1 MTRTVRRLKRWT
13 ILLHLYLGVALCAL
27 FVMWFATGIVLMYAP
42 FPAFRQERQF
52 ARMAPLDCG
61 RCAVP
66 LADALRSM
74 HSRDSTSV
82 VRLGMFLERP
92 AWRYFGLDER
102 WHAIFADDGAPLL
115 AVTPREA
122 IRIAAAYAGL
132 SPAQAPGS
140 AVISEPD
147 QWTVEGVFRHEL
159 PLHRVE
165 FTDGAH
171 TTVYVSSSGGEALL
185 VTTRRERAL
194 AWIGAI
200 PHWLYPR
207 ALRARL
213 AAWTWTII
221 VVSCLGVLSSSA
233 GLVIGIWQFRFRRRV
248 SVAGRAQPRSPYRT
262 GWMRWHHYL
271 GLLFGLTTFTWML
284 SGLLSVNPLEWSPG
298 SDPSPAE
305 RLALAGGALDGSRFH
320 VAAADA
326 ARLVRD
332 EISPRELQPV
342 MVGGRPYWV
351 AYDAAA
357 HTRLVSADASAP
369 QPFASLAAN
378 VMMDVAPG
386 LLPSAHIASAGEL
399 RDRDDYYYATG
410 DRAATLPVLRVRF
423 DDPARSEFYLDPRT
437 ARIAMKQVT
446 RSRLERWLYTGLH
459 DFDFR
464 ALSGRRP
471 LWDVLVIVL
480 SLGGLGLS
488 VAGAVAAWRWT
499 AHRLGIPAGP
509 RR

>member
-1 MTRTVRRLKRWT
+1 VTRAVRRLKRWT
-13 ILLHLYLGVALCAL
+13 ILLHLYLGVILCAL

-42 FPAFRQERQF
+42 FPAYSQGRQF
-52 ARMAPLDCG
+52 ERMPPLDC
-61 RCAVP
+61 RQCAVP

-74 HSRDSTSV
+74 LSRDATSI
-82 VRLGMFLERP
+82 VRLGMFLDRP
-92 AWRYFGLDER
+92 AWRYFGQDER
-102 WHAIFADDGAPLL
+102 WHAILADDGAPLMG
-115 AVTPREA
+115 VTPREA
-122 IRIAAAYAGL
+122 TRIAAAYAGL
-132 SPAQAPGS
+132 TPSQALGS
-140 AVISEPD
+140 ALIAEPD
-147 QWTVEGVFRHEL
+147 QWTVEAVFRHEL
-159 PLHRVE
+159 PLHRVD
-165 FTDGAH
+165 FTDAAH
-171 TTVYVSSSGGEALL
+171 TTVYVSDAGGEAMLA
-185 VTTRRERAL
+185 TTRRERAL
-194 AWIGAI
+194 SWIGAI
-200 PHWLYPR
+200 PHWIYPR

-221 VVSCLGVLSSSA
+221 VLSSLGVLSSAA
-233 GLVIGIWQFRFRRRV
+233 GIAIGIWQFRFRRRV
-248 SVAGRAQPRSPYRT
+248 SAAGRAQPRSPYRT

-298 SDPSPAE
+298 SDAAPAE

-320 VAAADA
+320 LLPGEAV
-326 ARLVRD
+326 RLTQE

-342 MVGGRPYWV
+342 MVGSRPYWV

-369 QPFASLAAN
+369 RPVASLAAKAL
-378 VMMDVAPG
+378 MDVAPS
-386 LLPSAHIASAGEL
+386 LLPRAHIASAGEL
-399 RDRDDYYYATG
+399 HERDDYYYATS

-423 DDPARSEFYLDPRT
+423 DDPASSAFYLDPRT
-437 ARIAMKQVT
+437 GRIAMKQVT

-464 ALSGRRP
+464 ALSDRRP
-471 LWDVLVIVL
+471 LWDVVVIVL

-499 AHRLGIPAGP
+499 AHRLGLPAGP